1 MIKFFT
7 VVLNICGCSVW
18 NLLQVP
24 LLAPSILRTLSDFWK
39 IYVSVC
45 KFRKFVT
52 KIMKSYLWLQQ
63 VNLSGICHTWKCVIA
78 SEGRLWPRSLYCFV
92 LLHQCGSLLTNTSV
106 SEQPCITLAS
116 STPKFSTALHF
127 NLMLPLYWR
136 SVSLVCSPKTH
147 YFHMKFRKD

>member
-1 MIKFFT
+1 M
-7 VVLNICGCSVW
+7 VVLNIYGCSVW
-18 NLLQVP
+18 NLLEVP
-24 LLAPSILRTLSDFWK
+24 VWAPSILRTLLHFWK
-39 IYVSVC
+39 ICVSLC

-63 VNLSGICHTWKCVIA
+63 VNLSGICHTWKHVIA

-92 LLHQCGSLLTNTSV
+92 LLHQCGSLLTSTGV

-127 NLMLPLYWR
+127 SLMLPFYWR
-136 SVSLVCSPKTH
+136 SVSFICSQKTR
-147 YFHMKFRKD
+147 YFHIAFQKG